1 MKPIEQ
7 SRYEAGELIKKN
19 PPHFHNRNKRLV
31 YELACSSGVPF
42 EGVIWYSRWPEEQPP
57 AEIPAQRQFTVRL
70 GAFDYAAPADPAVVD
85 WYLNFA
91 DPHLFFAYGSGLM
104 AQDELQVAEHPI
116 LAALREELV
125 ASGRLPVTVD
135 ENGRPSPVTVW
146 GAQRRCAVETMP
158 NVIPEYPSGLYPS
171 GLYGN
176 AFARASE
183 EQIRAGVKPLLPATL
198 SNILAIAAPAGGSGA
213 YTEAE
218 IQFILNT
225 AYSGF
230 LAARCESERL
240 AGAHA
245 HTVIHTG
252 FWGCGAFGGNRA
264 LMTIL
269 QAFAGD
275 LAGVDIVFWVL
286 DRPGFQLASEVYAT
300 YARLRESASTTPQ
313 LVQLLLQQ
321 GYSWGVSNGT

>member
-7 SRYEAGELIKKN
+7 FRFEASDLIQKN
-19 PPHFHNRNKRLV
+19 PLQFHNRNKRLV
-31 YELACSSGVPF
+31 YDLASSSGVPF
-42 EGVIWYSRWPEEQPP
+42 KGVIWYSRWPEEQPP
-57 AEIPAQRQFTVRL
+57 ADIPAQRQFTVRL
-70 GAFDYAAPADPAVVD
+70 GAFDYAASADPAVVD

-91 DPHLFFAYGSGLM
+91 DPHLFFAYGSALM

-125 ASGRLPVTVD
+125 TSGRLPVTVD
-135 ENGRPSPVTVW
+135 ENRRPSPVTVW

-158 NVIPEYPSGLYPS
+158 NVIPIYPS

-176 AFARASE
+176 AFGRASE
-183 EQIRAGVKPLLPATL
+183 EQIWAGVKPLLPATL
-198 SNILAIAAPAGGSGA
+198 SNILAIAAPAGDTGA

-218 IQFILNT
+218 IHFILNT
-225 AYSGF
+225 AYSGY

-240 AGAHA
+240 AGAHT

-269 QAFAGD
+269 QALAGD
-275 LAGVDIVFWVL
+275 LAGVDITFWAL
-286 DRPGFQLASEVYAT
+286 DRPGYQLASEVYAT
-300 YARLRESASTTPQ
+300 YARLRESASTTSQ
-313 LVQLLLQQ
+313 LVELLLQQ
-321 GYSWGVSNGT
+321 GYAWGVSNGT